1 MRIKA
6 KQIDALVGQARWNT
20 SGIAI
25 PNGSAVVVSAHFNGR
40 LGGGSDLVAG
50 VYTQSPQ
57 NKVYLRDKLS
67 NKAITDGTF
76 DNNQVYARLS
86 EIENVW
92 TLSFFTAPGGA
103 ESPFNFIGHPDLV
116 GDLFDYRW
124 CESIQLANA
133 MPTAIV
139 DVGESIDE
147 ILATSPAAHVH
158 MQEELTVT
166 ADGQTSLTLAAAP
179 KDPLDVVLT
188 VNGLRYNNGVGK
200 DFTVTDKT
208 VIWTNLSFA
217 LETTDSVV
225 VDYAY

>member
-6 KQIDALVGQARWNT
+6 KQLDVFVGQARWNA
-20 SGIAI
+20 SGVAI
-25 PNGSAVVVSAHFNGR
+25 PTGSSTVVTTHFNGR
-40 LGGGSDLVAG
+40 VGGGSDIALG

-57 NKVYLRDKLS
+57 NKIYLRDKLS
-67 NKAITDGTF
+67 NKAISDGTF
-76 DNNQVYARLS
+76 ENNQIYARLT
-86 EIENVW
+86 ETGNVW
-92 TLSFFTAPGGA
+92 TLSFYTAPGGA
-103 ESPFNFIGHPDLV
+103 ETLFSFAGHPDLV

-124 CESIQLANA
+124 CETIQLSNA
-133 MPTAIV
+133 MPTAVV

-158 MQEELTVT
+158 IQESLPVT
-166 ADGQTSLTLAAAP
+166 APGQTLFTLSAVP

-188 VNGLRYNNGVGK
+188 VNGLRYNNGPGK
-200 DFTVTDKT
+200 DFA
-208 VIWTNLSFA
+208 VIDTTITWTNLSFT